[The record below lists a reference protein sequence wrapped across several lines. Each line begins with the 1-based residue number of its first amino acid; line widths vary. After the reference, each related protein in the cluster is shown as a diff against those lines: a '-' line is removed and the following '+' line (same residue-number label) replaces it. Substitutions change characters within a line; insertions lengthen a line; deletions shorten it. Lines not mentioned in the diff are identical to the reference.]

1 MNGKSPTLLGAIAV
15 TMTAA
20 MMLAASGGALARDA
34 KRQRGAES
42 SATRARA
49 SESRTHTTERQR
61 TENGHTRKDTWTG
74 ANGQAATREA
84 VVSNDAEAG
93 TRTRNVEYTGPSGN
107 TASVDSVRTKT
118 DDGFTRATTATN
130 AQGETATRDLTVT
143 RDKESDTVTR
153 AANYTTFDGRTGSKS
168 DVIQRTDDGYS
179 RDTTRTTP
187 NGATHTRSVD
197 VSCDKDAGKCVK
209 QVETGQQP

>member
-15 TMTAA
+15 TLTAA
-20 MMLAASGGALARDA
+20 MMLAASGSALARDA

-42 SATRARA
+42 STPRARA
-49 SESRTHTTERQR
+49 TT
-61 TENGHTRKDTWTG
+61 
-74 ANGQAATREA
+74 
-84 VVSNDAEAG
+84 V
-93 TRTRNVEYTGPSGN
+93 
-107 TASVDSVRTKT
+107 
-118 DDGFTRATTATN
+118 TN

-143 RDKESDTVTR
+143 RDKKTDTVTR
-153 AANYTTFDGRTGSKS
+153 AANYSTFDGRNGARS

-187 NGATHTRSVD
+187 AGATHTRSVD
-197 VSCDKDAGKCVK
+197 VSCDKDAGKCIK